1 MLKKI
6 FTSGQAL
13 NINFPVK
20 LIRKT
25 GGKLV
30 ETGREGSCSCN
41 IVFSNLDKVCGYI
54 LHSCER
60 FVLCLDWKAH
70 FFA

>member
-13 NINFPVK
+13 NIHFPVK

-25 GGKLV
+25 GGRLG
-30 ETGREGSCSCN
+30 EIWREGYCSCN
-41 IVFSNLDKVCGYI
+41 IVFSNLNKVCGYI
-54 LHSCER
+54 LHSGEH
-60 FVLCLDWKAH
+60 FVLFLDWKAH
-70 FFA
+70 FFV